1 MDPFVLSRAR
11 VTSKAGR
18 TIYGEFITLPWTAA
32 QMAAMPRQEAAAGV
46 RAALELARSR
56 GAQLV
61 GLGAFTSVV
70 TRGGLDVSREGVAVT
85 TGNSYTAVA
94 SAQAVAMAMKSLG
107 EGFGPH
113 LGAAI
118 VGGTGAIGR
127 AMALL
132 LAEDV
137 GRLILIGNPDRAVE
151 VSRRRLLA
159 VAGDVCRHLAVRY
172 HEGQRFAHGSLGSR
186 LLAAYG
192 GCPDPD
198 APADLFA
205 GLAECLESTGTLPA
219 DERARR
225 RAPPRRRRRRRHERH
240 RHPDR
245 PRSAPSRRGGLRPLP
260 AGERQ
265 RRGRRGAARRPGD
278 RRRGSSTSP
287 ASPTSDHSD
296 SGAAWPTPA
305 WPRR

>member
-18 TIYGEFITLPWTAA
+18 TIYGEFISLPWTAA

-56 GAQLV
+56 GAQMV

-70 TRGGLDVSREGVAVT
+70 TRGGLDVSREGIPVT

-107 EGFGPH
+107 MGFGPH
-113 LGAAI
+113 LSAAI

-137 GRLILIGNPDRAVE
+137 GRLVLIGNPDRAVE
-151 VSRRRLLA
+151 VARRRLLA
-159 VAGDVCRHLAVRY
+159 VAGDVCRHLAVRH
-172 HEGQRFAHGSLGSR
+172 HEGHASRTGRSAAGSWPPTG
-186 LLAAYG
+186 
-192 GCPDPD
+192 D
-198 APADLFA
+198 APIPTPPRTSSSSSPSAWKAPARFLLTSVLETVLPLADVVVA
-205 GLAECLESTGTLPA
+205 ATSATGTLIGPA
-219 DERARR
+219 V
-225 RAPPRRRRRRRHERH
+225 APP
-240 RHPDR
+240 
-245 PRSAPSRRGGLRPLP
+245 RRGGLRPLP

-265 RRGRRGAARRPGD
+265 RRGRRDAARRPGD

-287 ASPTSDHSD
+287 AIPTSADSD